1 MCRIIY
7 LLQIREGGIMVK
19 VWKIALSLVFAS
31 LLVLPSIA
39 FAHFLGYDSVDAG
52 EIRYGSS
59 TIYTTARSHAVSTWN
74 TLGSINIAAD
84 TATTYEDVT
93 FLDASRSDVSWDGL
107 YTNTDGSDEIY
118 LNKYYLSGYTSTQQ
132 KAVAAHELG
141 HALGLAHSYSPN
153 LMNPCSTCSG
163 VTTPQSHD
171 RSDYYSLW

>member
-1 MCRIIY
+1 M
-7 LLQIREGGIMVK
+7 LK
-19 VWKIALSLVFAS
+19 FWKIAFSLILTS

-59 TIYTTARSHAVSTWN
+59 TVYTSARSHAVSTWN
-74 TLGSINIAAD
+74 ALGRISIAAD
-84 TATTYEDVT
+84 TAYTYEDVT
-93 FLDASRSDVSWDGL
+93 FLDANRSDVSWDGL

-118 LNKYYLSGYTSTQQ
+118 LNKYFLNSYTLTKQ

-153 LMNPCSTCSG
+153 LMNSCSTCSG

-171 RSDYYSLW
+171 RSDYFSLW